1 MEYRFLGRTGLNIS
15 PICFGT
21 VNFGNPL
28 VEKKCKNLVACALDE
43 GINFFD
49 TSNVYEGYGRWFGSS
64 GGIGETILGKALS
77 GKRNQVVICTKLG
90 NPNGP
95 GPLDAGLSARHL
107 LLEIENSLRRLR
119 TDWIDILL
127 AHRMDPSIP
136 VEDVWGVLDQLVR
149 SGKVRCIGV
158 SNWPSWL
165 MAKSS
170 ELSVRYGW
178 TRCSV
183 SSPEYSLLNRQI
195 ELEHIPACLNYHVG
209 LMTYKGLM
217 GGILTGKYHR
227 GQTDFT
233 GTRAGK
239 KKAWLTSMDSHLFD
253 KLEILQKIA
262 SRSGLSMTEYA
273 VAWLLRR
280 PIISSVVLSFSNEKQ
295 LQAAVEASAKIIPN
309 EDIEEIDQIFVP
321 PKRPGGEQVMKWRS
335 GWALD
340 DREF

>member
-1 MEYRFLGRTGLNIS
+1 M
-15 PICFGT
+15 
-21 VNFGNPL
+21 
-28 VEKKCKNLVACALDE
+28 
-43 GINFFD
+43 
-49 TSNVYEGYGRWFGSS
+49 
-64 GGIGETILGKALS
+64 
-77 GKRNQVVICTKLG
+77 G

-136 VEDVWGVLDQLVR
+136 AEDVWGVLDQLVR

-165 MAKSS
+165 MAKSC
-170 ELSVRYGW
+170 ELSARYGW

-195 ELEHIPACLNYHVG
+195 ELEHISACFNYRVG

-227 GQTDFT
+227 GQTDYT

-239 KKAWLTSMDSHLFD
+239 KKAWLTRMDSHLFD

-273 VAWLLRR
+273 VAWILR
-280 PIISSVVLSFSNEKQ
+280 LS
-295 LQAAVEASAKIIPN
+295 LIHI
-309 EDIEEIDQIFVP
+309 
-321 PKRPGGEQVMKWRS
+321 
-335 GWALD
+335 
-340 DREF
+340 